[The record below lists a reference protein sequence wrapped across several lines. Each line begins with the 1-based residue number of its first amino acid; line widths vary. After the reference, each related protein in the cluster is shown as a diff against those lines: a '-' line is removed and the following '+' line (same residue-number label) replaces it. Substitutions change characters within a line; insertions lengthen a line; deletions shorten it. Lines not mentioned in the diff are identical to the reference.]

1 MAEIL
6 MEPRLSFV
14 TLGVADVAASRNFY
28 EALGFRASSASQPGV
43 TFFEAG
49 GVVLAVLGREA
60 LAEDA
65 DVAVGK
71 PGFSGVAL
79 AHNVQSKAH
88 VDSVLAEAVAAG
100 AKLLKP
106 GKKAFWGGYSGYFAD
121 PDGHIWEVAYNP
133 FMPLDEAG
141 RVTLPAPT
149 T

>member
-49 GVVLAVLGREA
+49 GVVLAVFGREA

-65 DVAVGK
+65 GVAVGK
-71 PGFSGVAL
+71 PGVSGVAL
-79 AHNVQSKAH
+79 AHNVRTEAD

-121 PDGHIWEVAYNP
+121 PDGHAWDVVTAPGIEVGDDRRVH
-133 FMPLDEAG
+133 LDD
-141 RVTLPAPT
+141 
-149 T
+149 